1 MEISK
6 SNPRVKVISH
16 GTTVVYDRIQEDV
29 VKEYLNN
36 QFQPGPGEGFY
47 TEKQANQRIKGLLE
61 RPGYELSK

>member
-6 SNPRVKVISH
+6 SNQRVEVISH
-16 GTTVVYDRIQEDV
+16 GTTVVYNYLQEDV
-29 VKEYLNN
+29 VKEYVNN

-47 TEKQANQRIKGLLE
+47 TEEQANQRIKGLLE